1 MKKVI
6 LALFVVLVGLTSS
19 GCGLSAEL
27 KQDTAAV
34 LGEQGVMDDY
44 LGTINK
50 VVINQRRIMEAFQQQ
65 HPETTELTI
74 DLDAGGT
81 AKVNL
86 QKYIDALKLLEAY
99 PEKLAKAYHALNR
112 AVQTEKGISGF
123 WDQFLRTLE
132 ADAVGSIFD
141 RLAK

>member
-1 MKKVI
+1 MLT
-6 LALFVVLVGLTSS
+6 LAALLST

-34 LGEQGVMDDY
+34 LGENGVMDEY
-44 LGTINK
+44 LSTINK
-50 VVINQRRIMEAFQQQ
+50 VVINQRRIVEAFQQQ
-65 HPETTELTI
+65 NPNSKTLTVE
-74 DLDAGGT
+74 LDAGGT
-81 AKVNL
+81 VQVDV
-86 QKYIDALKLLEAY
+86 QKYIDALKMLEAY
-99 PEKLAKAYHALNR
+99 PEKLRQAYHALNR

-132 ADAVGSIFD
+132 ADAVGTLFD